1 MAENSREK
9 TKERKH
15 KMIRKFKFDYDY
27 ENDSLFLYDPKSKSK
42 ASIELDDLIIDY
54 NNKKEVSGIELLNT
68 SSFFKDISCNGFKVD
83 KEALKDI
90 KDCKIDI
97 IPKNNFFII
106 KFILLFKS
114 KKQVITPVI
123 IPKVTEP
130 SYALA
135 N

>member
-1 MAENSREK
+1 
-9 TKERKH
+9 
-15 KMIRKFKFDYDY
+15 MIRKFKFDYDY

-42 ASIELDDLIIDY
+42 ASVELDDLIIDY

-83 KEALKDI
+83 KDTLKDI
-90 KDCKIDI
+90 KDCKIDV

-114 KKQVITPVI
+114 KKQIITPVI

-130 SYALA
+130 SHALA
-135 N
+135 Y